1 MEKPQEKPFTTEN
14 LTTVIKEKKKIA
26 EQTIG
31 DSEYAHSKV
40 PGWNSTI
47 IDGCLKKLK
56 EKSSNHKYVV
66 TCIVMQKKGAGFY
79 AGTSVYWDNN
89 NDVSAS
95 YRYENKTLYAVVNVF
110 VLSL

>member
-14 LTTVIKEKKKIA
+14 LTTVIKEIA

-31 DSEYAHSKV
+31 DAEYVHSKV
-40 PGWNSTI
+40 PGWNSAI

-89 NDVSAS
+89 NDGK
-95 YRYENKTLYAVVNVF
+95 NKKAYICILLKLTIYNH
-110 VLSL
+110 